1 MSVRPHQDNQHI
13 LRKFIPLNTLPSG
26 HFSTIC
32 NECLIE
38 ECDKGTVLFEQGDD
52 AKEFIYLIS
61 GMISLFAGEME
72 METIVTG
79 SEVARFAIAHQ
90 LPRKVRA
97 VTKSKARIVRVPTY
111 MLDMDNPE
119 DNGQTYLVDDV
130 EDHSGDWMT
139 TMLQSPVFQR
149 LPASNLQK
157 VMMQMEEVAFEPG
170 EVVVKQGD
178 EADFYYIIKTGSCEL
193 IRQPSEGA
201 RLIKLGELHS
211 CDAFGEDALLSG
223 NPRNVTV
230 QMKGKGQMLR
240 LSKANFIKLVK
251 EPVLQYVNF
260 QEGQE
265 KVSAG
270 ANWLDVRGVDE
281 YVDDHID
288 GSVNIPFFSLRMKIA
303 ELRHDQLQ
311 VLVCSNGRTSEAAA
325 FLLLKFGFN
334 ALILKGGIASRST
347 SKSKKKAP
355 ELSLK
360 EVPLSAV
367 ATVSNE
373 NQGATVSNADSLNAK
388 QLEEAQRKIAE
399 LEKLCAQ
406 SNERSNKLE
415 LERRGLQQQYEQKA
429 ALVAE
434 LQLSSK
440 RVSDELLALRNGHG
454 DREVEMSQAL
464 LAEKEAGLQLSKELE
479 DKALALD
486 KAQQAMESS
495 RESLSL
501 LGEDIKAKDKELD
514 ELKRTISDINTREA
528 ETTTTFKETL
538 AMAKQEAIELRN
550 QKKALEE
557 KVEATEREMGGL
569 LKSQTKLEEENKQ
582 RINDKEAANLE
593 KDNQIQQLNSQLSE
607 MRSTIKSSG
616 QLQTQLESQL
626 SQTRHE
632 LEQLKE
638 KQNDAIEKNKAEAD
652 ARRQELES
660 DINALTQQVEE
671 KDTALEKQTEALDV
685 LAETCE
691 SLKEKS
697 RGYDQTLH
705 EKTTKLEALTKALET
720 AEKKL
725 EAFSQEREDLE
736 SAVLEKDTLL
746 AEWREQ
752 SVAMNAEEA
761 ALEEK
766 LAQSDSHLSNVLAEK
781 TVLAEQLNELRELT
795 DELKSNEDNYLT
807 EVDSLKQQ
815 KSQAEKALAES
826 LNESEA
832 RTEKF
837 EKEAIKLRQ
846 QVIAL
851 ESSLSEISSGKE
863 SLESELKKR
872 LAEAQNDAKV
882 ALTTQQDVEQQ
893 LNREVSEKEAI
904 QKSLIALEKQLAQRQ
919 GEQQQL
925 SKQLDE
931 SQEKL
936 EELREGGEA
945 EVLRLTKLLQQAES
959 KLQERNVEFNSLTKE
974 KEGDV
979 RQLQQKA
986 DMLEAELD
994 MLQRAEAKSAQE
1006 LNKLASEKEA
1016 AEQASLV
1023 TKSQLDSLLIEQQ
1036 KVTAELSQER
1046 QETKM
1051 IIQEKDAKNAKLAD
1065 SLEQLK
1071 GQLKALDE
1079 SLLEQTRQLDEA
1091 HVQQLDKLDTELEK
1105 VKQQQ
1110 ELSEGQLM
1118 SVQAEKDELQQ
1129 KLFDA
1134 EAVLSSATGDQR
1146 ELLVQLEKARNE
1158 SVELTRTVE
1167 LKQTE
1172 MDEFVSLKKE
1182 LEEEL
1187 LTSKKAHKAMSTLAD
1202 SAEQRCEELNNALA
1216 LQVSKQQD
1224 KERMFEERLKA
1235 LENQLQQTEND
1246 LQKERIA
1253 LQKAETNLSS
1263 KVSEKEEMRVAL
1275 SELEQLKLS
1284 GDKVVNVSQQKMA
1297 ELEQSLKSLKV
1308 EKEQLI
1314 EAHNDADEKTAQLTE
1329 QLLTAQNAEKETLKR
1344 LDQLMSSL
1352 ETDKHEK
1359 AALEE
1364 KLADINNNNNELK
1377 HQLEK
1382 MERNASSAVENDPA
1396 EKRIKELEKQ
1406 LDEAST
1412 MLLDLEIK
1420 LETSSSDVVE
1430 ESSEEEKNALKALQS
1445 ELDLVREQTE
1455 KDIQAMQLKVENS
1468 EKMNLALKKKIL
1480 TMQTLANQEVLPEKT
1495 QKEKKK
1501 GWWK

>member
-1 MSVRPHQDNQHI
+1 MSVRPHQDNQAI
-13 LRKFIPLNTLPSG
+13 LRNFIPLNTLPSA

-32 NECLIE
+32 DECHIE
-38 ECDKGTVLFEQGDD
+38 ECDKGVVLFEQGDET
-52 AKEFIYLIS
+52 KEFIYLIS

-97 VTKSKARIVRVPTY
+97 VTKSKARILRVPTY
-111 MLDMDNPE
+111 MLDIDNPGE
-119 DNGQTYLVDDV
+119 DEQTYLVDEV
-130 EDHSGDWMT
+130 GDHGGDWMT

-157 VMMQMEEVAFEPG
+157 VMMQMEEVTFSPG
-170 EVVVKQGD
+170 DVVVKQGD
-178 EADFYYIIKTGSCEL
+178 EADFYYIIKSGSCEL
-193 IRQPSEGA
+193 IRQPAEGA

-260 QEGQE
+260 QEGQG

-281 YVDDHID
+281 YVDDHIE

-334 ALILKGGIASRST
+334 ALILKGGIASKHT
-347 SKSKKKAP
+347 SKSKQKAS

-367 ATVSNE
+367 ATASNVS
-373 NQGATVSNADSLNAK
+373 QGATVSNADGLNTK

-415 LERRGLQQQYEQKA
+415 LERRGLQQQYEQQA

-464 LAEKEAGLQLSKELE
+464 LAEKEAGLRLSKELE

-495 RESLSL
+495 RELLSL

-514 ELKRTISDINTREA
+514 ELKRTISDVNTREA

-557 KVEATEREMGGL
+557 KVEATEREMGAL

-582 RINDKEAANLE
+582 RISDKEAANLE

-616 QLQTQLESQL
+616 QLQTQLENQL

-697 RGYDQTLH
+697 RRYDQTLH

-832 RTEKF
+832 RTEQF

-863 SLESELKKR
+863 SLENELKKR

-936 EELREGGEA
+936 EELHEGGEA

-959 KLQERNVEFNSLTKE
+959 KLQERNVEFNSLAKE

-986 DMLEAELD
+986 DMLEAELE
-994 MLQRAEAKSAQE
+994 MLQRAEAENAQE

-1016 AEQASLV
+1016 ADQASLV
-1023 TKSQLDSLLIEQQ
+1023 AKSQLDSLLIEQQ
-1036 KVTAELSQER
+1036 KVTAELSQVR
-1046 QETKM
+1046 QETK
-1051 IIQEKDAKNAKLAD
+1051 IILEEKEAKNAKLAG
-1065 SLEQLK
+1065 SLEQFK
-1071 GQLKALDE
+1071 GQL
-1079 SLLEQTRQLDEA
+1079 
-1091 HVQQLDKLDTELEK
+1091 V
-1105 VKQQQ
+1105 
-1110 ELSEGQLM
+1110 
-1118 SVQAEKDELQQ
+1118 SVQTEKDELQQ
-1129 KLFDA
+1129 KFLDA
-1134 EAVLSSATGDQR
+1134 EAVLSDATGDQR
-1146 ELLVQLEKARNE
+1146 ELLVQLEKARDE
-1158 SVELTRTVE
+1158 SVELTRMVE
-1167 LKQTE
+1167 LKQVE
-1172 MDEFVSLKKE
+1172 MDEFVALKKE

-1187 LTSKKAHKAMSTLAD
+1187 LTSKEVHKTMGVLVD
-1202 SAEQRCEELNNALA
+1202 SSEQRCDELTKTLA
-1216 LQVSKQQD
+1216 LQASEQQD
-1224 KERMFEERLKA
+1224 KESVFEERLKG
-1235 LENQLQQTEND
+1235 LERQLQQTEMD
-1246 LQKERIA
+1246 LQAERVDLKEA
-1253 LQKAETNLSS
+1253 KASLSS
-1263 KVSEKEEMRVAL
+1263 SVSEKEKMQVAL
-1275 SELEQLKLS
+1275 DELEQLKLS

-1382 MERNASSAVENDPA
+1382 MERNASSAVESDPA

-1430 ESSEEEKNALKALQS
+1430 EPSEEEKNALKALQS